1 MVARQSSGPMKTNHA
16 WIADNTRWLCTG
28 MVPSCEDIFGVS
40 PLFGRPWGIWC
51 KLRLEE
57 DSDENLPHL
66 KVCVRLH
73 RWSRIQNRR
82 VVRKLQRRVKITP
95 GIGFRVVRLLL
106 QSSNLLSIDPGT
118 FLDAC
123 LLGGGECLHNAN
135 NWTIRITTTRSAT
148 SLVFAI
154 CAFLQHSCQFKLI
167 YFSLCMFM
175 RVKNGD
181 TESELSKYIVWNRRT
196 CCQVR
201 ELLGVPETCRF
212 KHRSQGSQ
220 RQNPYQEFVKE
231 GNAWKSSAHNDKWD
245 TSSVMRECHQ

>member
-118 FLDAC
+118 FDIPFGVC
-123 LLGGGECLHNAN
+123 LPEHSKDMHPHLNDVL
-135 NWTIRITTTRSAT
+135 IRIWRHPPRCAVPSAWHPKT
-148 SLVFAI
+148 AI
-154 CAFLQHSCQFKLI
+154 T
-167 YFSLCMFM
+167 
-175 RVKNGD
+175 V
-181 TESELSKYIVWNRRT
+181 
-196 CCQVR
+196 
-201 ELLGVPETCRF
+201 
-212 KHRSQGSQ
+212 
-220 RQNPYQEFVKE
+220 
-231 GNAWKSSAHNDKWD
+231 
-245 TSSVMRECHQ
+245 